1 MKLSKLKLSLIVAL
15 LCGGIHPSFG
25 QAPAKEQEA
34 KLIAVLKSAAEI
46 NAKAVE
52 LKDKPVLVRGKIVK
66 YNPGIMGKNWLG
78 NPPIK
83 EYQPEVEFSRNL
95 PRGGSLEEIAI
106 YRQPDFG
113 RSQAG

>member
-1 MKLSKLKLSLIVAL
+1 MEFFWGAVIVVLGIAGIVLSMNAQSDRETARQAIPDYVATQ
-15 LCGGIHPSFG
+15 S
-25 QAPAKEQEA
+25 
-34 KLIAVLKSAAEI
+34 
-46 NAKAVE
+46 
-52 LKDKPVLVRGKIVK
+52 
-66 YNPGIMGKNWLG
+66 YG